1 MNQRKQSNRIFIDEK
16 LTIKVIPD
24 CRTRSA
30 HKFTKKIKIQKND
43 VTLKKEQ
50 SVLTKIISSFKGENM
65 QTQYVLGYM
74 TDLYFHDY
82 KLTKGN

>member
-1 MNQRKQSNRIFIDEK
+1 MNQKKQSNRIFIDEK

-24 CRTRSA
+24 CRTRSE

-50 SVLTKIISSFKGENM
+50 SVLTKIINSLKGDTCKLNM
-65 QTQYVLGYM
+65 S
-74 TDLYFHDY
+74 
-82 KLTKGN
+82 